1 MTNPKPNRAL
11 SLGQLRPNE
20 GTKPKSPH
28 ATGTIRI
35 KRDLLIDLHQQMT
48 QSDDDELVADLAG
61 WFNEDGIGKYLTIQL
76 SAKFQR
82 AEPRDCGK
90 FFNFR

>member
-1 MTNPKPNRAL
+1 MTNHKSNKTL
-11 SLGQLRPNE
+11 SLGKLRPHE

-28 ATGTIRI
+28 AIGTIRI
-35 KRDLLIDLHQQMT
+35 KRDLLLHLHQQM
-48 QSDDDELVADLAG
+48 SESHDDDIVAELAG

-82 AEPRDCGK
+82 AESRDCGN
-90 FFNFR
+90 FFDFR